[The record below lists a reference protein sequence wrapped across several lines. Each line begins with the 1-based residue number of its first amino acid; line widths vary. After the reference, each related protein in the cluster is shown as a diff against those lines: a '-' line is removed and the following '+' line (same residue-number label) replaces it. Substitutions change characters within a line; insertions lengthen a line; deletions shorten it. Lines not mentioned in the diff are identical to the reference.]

1 MVSDTEKILLF
12 IDDDPSVV
20 PIVETF
26 LNDFHKT
33 DSLRIEKAVSGEEG
47 MKKLESLKPQIIFCD
62 IKMPGISGFEVCKT
76 IRESGWPSAFILM
89 SACDEN
95 EKKEFARQAQEAGAD
110 GFLTKPIQHNELLF
124 VVSYVL
130 KMERLNL
137 NLLKKNEQL
146 ENSLDDL
153 QKSQEQIKNLNL
165 ELQDEKRR
173 LKNNLEDMVRLNSQ
187 LEAKNEQ
194 ILSLNDDLVK
204 NFRSTVNMLT
214 DIIEMRQAQH
224 PGHPERVEKISGFI
238 AAKMQLPEHQVESIK
253 TAARLHELGIA
264 SQPLLAEDQKSDPE
278 IRKKYA
284 HHTLVGERLLKQF
297 PGFSRVADIVRHLY
311 ENVDGT
317 GLPDGLS
324 GNLIPVGSRIV
335 SAASFYDHARLNKPE
350 ENPIDILKLL
360 EDEQGRRYDED
371 VVSFLGEF
379 VQSQHFK
386 DLEVTECSVFALQ
399 EGMKLA
405 SDLISQ
411 SGTQVLK
418 KGVILDKDTLYN
430 ILKYN
435 NVDPIAGNVKVQKA

>member
-1 MVSDTEKILLF
+1 MATDTDKRILF

-20 PIVETF
+20 PIVEAF
-26 LNDFHKT
+26 LNDFLKSG
-33 DSLRIEKAVSGEEG
+33 SLYIEKAVSGEEG
-47 MKKLESLKPQIIFCD
+47 IQKMDALKPEIIFCD
-62 IKMPGISGFEVCKT
+62 IKMPGVSGFEVCKA
-76 IRESGWPSAFILM
+76 IRDSGWSSAFILM
-89 SACDEN
+89 SACEED
-95 EKKEFARQAQEAGAD
+95 EKKDFTLQAREAGAD
-110 GFLTKPIQHNELLF
+110 GFLTKPIQYNELLF
-124 VVSYVL
+124 VVNYVL
-130 KMERLNL
+130 KMERLNENL
-137 NLLKKNEQL
+137 NKKNLLL

-153 QKSQEQIKNLNL
+153 QKSQDQVNNLNK
-165 ELQDEKRR
+165 EMQEERRR
-173 LKNNLEDMVRLNSQ
+173 LKNNLEDMVRLNAQ
-187 LEAKNEQ
+187 LEAKNDQ
-194 ILSLNDDLVK
+194 ILSLNEDLVR

-238 AAKMQLPEHQVESIK
+238 ASKMQLPEHQVESIK

-264 SQPLLAEDQKSDPE
+264 SQPIADKKAEGNSE
-278 IRKKYA
+278 IRQKYA

-297 PGFSRVADIVRHLY
+297 PGFGRVADIVRHLY

-317 GLPDGLS
+317 GLPDGLT

-360 EDEQGRRYDED
+360 EEEQGRRYDED

-379 VQSQHFK
+379 VQSQYFK

-405 SDLISQ
+405 ADITSQ
-411 SGTQVLK
+411 SGTQVLR
-418 KGVILDKDTLYN
+418 KGVVLDKDTLYN